1 MKNYYDETLEKIE
14 EAEEQNNLQEAFR
27 IISEELN
34 APYIPQDFLEKLQ
47 KIEIRLIEKAN
58 LNKSNSFN
66 WNIDKVLE
74 AMSKKLN
81 QDVQLM
87 AFDALRG
94 LNARLIINDIKEYLQ
109 NTEIKPEYKSFLI
122 LVLIEQA
129 IDEELIVKK
138 NNQSILINP
147 LKYDLLKAQQVFK
160 DLELKMEQVVYYSNP
175 SLFNICENIANTYFY
190 HVFPIF
196 NLEESNLNDLAMAII
211 MKASNSLG
219 LEWNEKLELKLNFN
233 KENTMLLL
241 NELNEI
247 I

>member
-1 MKNYYDETLEKIE
+1 MKNYYDEILQKVLES
-14 EAEEQNNLQEAFR
+14 EEQNNLQEALKL
-27 IISEELN
+27 ISEELD
-34 APYIPQDFLEKLQ
+34 APYVPQDFLEKLQ
-47 KIEIRLIEKAN
+47 KIEIRLIEKIN
-58 LNKSNSFN
+58 SNKNNSFN

-81 QDVQLM
+81 QDVQLI

-94 LNARLIINDIKEYLQ
+94 LNARLIIKEIKEYLQ
-109 NTEIKPEYKSFLI
+109 NPEINSEYKSFLI

-129 IDEELIVKK
+129 IDEDLIVQK

-147 LKYDLLKAQQVFK
+147 LKYDLLKTQEIFK
-160 DLELKMEQVVYYSNP
+160 DLELKIEQVVYYSNP
-175 SLFNICENIANTYFY
+175 SLFNICENVANTYFY

-196 NLEESNLNDLAMAII
+196 NFDDNTLNDLAMAII
-211 MKASNSLG
+211 MKSSNSLG
-219 LEWNEKLELKLNFN
+219 LEWNKKLELELNFN